1 MRTYTFVRFG
11 AIWALLTLSLATGC
25 ESYSVVNET
34 IGGYSQE
41 AKDNGEGLH
50 PRLAGIVELCA
61 DSVYSL
67 SSVLQLEITDN
78 LYFVRDENGLFSF
91 DKTGKPVRKYGNRGK
106 GRGEYVNLSC
116 FYLSEEGNVCIV
128 DDYKQSVIE
137 FSADGRFLSER
148 KSDDPIFSYVG
159 RVASIPKEKALFCS
173 FMINPAND
181 DFYAKVGQTF
191 QKNAVCKSDF
201 SSDHTSEMYGHH
213 PFSIYDGKIKYVK
226 PYDNSIY
233 TYGQDSKMSIEIP
246 ENMVMSLSEGEKK
259 DYTYLHLLND
269 AVKDRFVGFTDIFET
284 DKVIMLGV
292 SNYDYVIIDKKKG
305 ECTHYRYS
313 IPDIVTALPLVN
325 IMASGKNALYG
336 VLTPYKVNV
345 DDETIIRNED
355 FGRIAEA
362 IEHVKKT
369 DHPAILIYDMSH
381 EK

>member
-1 MRTYTFVRFG
+1 MRTNPFMKVG
-11 AIWALLTLSLATGC
+11 VIGALLTLLLATGC

-34 IGGYSQE
+34 IGGYSQK
-41 AKDNGEGLH
+41 ARNNGEGLH
-50 PRLAGIVELCA
+50 PRLAGIVELHA
-61 DSVYSL
+61 DSVFSL
-67 SSVLQLEITDN
+67 SSVLQLEITDK
-78 LYFVRDENGLFSF
+78 LYFVRDEKGLFSF
-91 DKTGKPVRKYGNRGK
+91 DKSGHPVCKYGNRGK

-128 DDYKQSVIE
+128 DDYKQSIIE
-137 FSADGRFLSER
+137 YSADGRFLSER
-148 KSDDPIFSYVG
+148 KSDGNIFSYVG

-181 DFYAKVGQTF
+181 DFYATVGQTF
-191 QKNAVCKSDF
+191 QKDAVCKSAF
-201 SSDHTSEMYGHH
+201 SSNHTSEIYGHH

-233 TYGQDSKMSIEIP
+233 TYGQDSKVSIDIP
-246 ENMVMSLSEGEKK
+246 ENMVVSLSEGEKK

-269 AVKDRFVGFTDIFET
+269 AIKDRFVGFTDIFET
-284 DKVIMLGV
+284 DKVIILGV

-305 ECTHYRYS
+305 DCTHYKYS

-325 IMASGKNALYG
+325 VMASGKNTLYG
-336 VLTPYKVNV
+336 VLTPSKVNI
-345 DDETIIRNED
+345 DDETVIRNED

-362 IEHVKKT
+362 LEHVKET